1 MPARRNYADAWRDSC
16 ATLAQIPVAGLLA
29 SNDFYRRW
37 VEVSSTYLSH
47 VSTRVALAR
56 PAAVA
61 DGTPDKSVMVDVL
74 SEDLVDA
81 TRAFV
86 RDVVSLPG
94 QTAKSFNQ
102 HLEDMVREILALV
115 QPDAKT
121 DPRTYVVNELKKLN
135 RELSRLRE
143 VLGAETA
150 HRHISGTAALQADPE
165 SSRSIARATGALQAN
180 LNAVVKK
187 FPPKA
192 PGELKKKSAVLRAS
206 DFATRAL
213 LAIRRAQ
220 DEVGGVRQEIR
231 DELKRATKPR
241 ARRHVSRPR
250 RK

>member
-1 MPARRNYADAWRDSC
+1 MPAGRNYADAWRDSW

-37 VEVSSTYLSH
+37 VEVSSTYLSR
-47 VSTRVALAR
+47 VSTRLALAR
-56 PAAVA
+56 PAAAA
-61 DGTPDKSVMVDVL
+61 DATPDKNVMADVL

-81 TRAFV
+81 TRALV

-94 QTAKSFNQ
+94 QTATFFNQ
-102 HLEDMVREILALV
+102 RLENMVREVLALV

-121 DPRTYVVNELKKLN
+121 DPRTYVVNELAKLN

-150 HRHISGTAALQADPE
+150 RRDVAGPATLPDEPDSARGVGRAIDEIQASLNAAL
-165 SSRSIARATGALQAN
+165 
-180 LNAVVKK
+180 KK

-192 PGELKKKSAVLRAS
+192 PGELAKKDKALRVS
-206 DFATRAL
+206 DFATHAV
-213 LAIRRAQ
+213 LAIRKAQ

-231 DELKRATKPR
+231 EELKRATKPR
-241 ARRHVSRPR
+241 VRRQVGRTR
-250 RK
+250 R

>member
-1 MPARRNYADAWRDSC
+1 M
-16 ATLAQIPVAGLLA
+16 QIPVAGLLA
-29 SNDFYRRW
+29 SSDFYRRW
-37 VEVSSTYLSH
+37 VEVSSTYLSL
-47 VSTRVALAR
+47 VSTRLALAR
-56 PAAVA
+56 PAAVTDA
-61 DGTPDKSVMVDVL
+61 TPDKSVMASVL

-94 QTAKSFNQ
+94 QAATSFNQ
-102 HLEDMVREILALV
+102 HLEDMVREVLALV

-121 DPRTYVVNELKKLN
+121 DPRTYVVNEVEKLN

-150 HRHISGTAALQADPE
+150 HRAVFGSAVPPADQE
-165 SSRSIARATGALQAN
+165 SARSIGREIGAIQTS
-180 LNAVVKK
+180 LNALVKK
-187 FPPKA
+187 FPPNA
-192 PGELKKKSAVLRAS
+192 PGELTKKSAASKVS
-206 DFATRAL
+206 DFATRAV

-231 DELKRATKPR
+231 EGLKRATKPR
-241 ARRHVSRPR
+241 ARQHVRRPR